1 MPESVYDLAIIGGG
15 VNGCGVARDAS
26 SRAALGRDFGA
37 GLSER
42 EVEYLMRVEWAE
54 SADDVVWRRSK
65 LGLRMSPDQIAALDR
80 FIAGRRAEDRARPQ
94 RMPA

>member
-15 VNGCGVARDAS
+15 VNGCGVARDA
-26 SRAALGRDFGA
+26 RGREALGRDFGA

-54 SADDVVWRRSK
+54 SADDIVWRRSK
-65 LGLRMSPDQIAALDR
+65 LGLRLSPDRIAALDR
-80 FIAGRRAEDRARPQ
+80 FIAGRLAEERARFQ
-94 RMPA
+94 RTPA